1 MTPDTIDLTV
11 ERYIHEYG
19 VEKNLIVLVEELS
32 ELQQAI
38 CKHLRYGEK
47 AVIRKTK
54 EELIDDIRSEV
65 ADVLYCLHYL
75 RGVTDN
81 TWKDYMEMATDRA
94 IENQE
99 RLNERV
105 KE

>member
-81 TWKDYMEMATDRA
+81 TWKDYMEMASDRA

-99 RLNERV
+99 RFNRRA

>member
-11 ERYIHEYG
+11 EKSIQEHGLNNR
-19 VEKNLIVLVEELS
+19 LIALVKELS
-32 ELQQAI
+32 ELQW
-38 CKHLRYGEK
+38 
-47 AVIRKTK
+47 AVWEYLNTSRKEDFVDGIRA
-54 EELIDDIRSEV
+54 EV

-94 IENQE
+94 TENQE